1 MSPTYSQ
8 MINTI
13 SLSDEDFEI
22 NKDLLRKDFY
32 SEVNKQRN
40 DWFFST
46 IPKVIR
52 AIYQEEFYAYLGQ
65 EKKNI
70 KFWIWFEL
78 FKQEEY
84 PDYPCKRVNNT
95 RFGLPVIQLIRIT
108 PSLMNSLWNSRKIP
122 KSIKILLIGL
132 TKRLRIILLPL

>member
-1 MSPTYSQ
+1 
-8 MINTI
+8 MINII

-32 SEVNKQRN
+32 SEVNKQRK

-46 IPKVIR
+46 VPKVIR
-52 AIYQEEFYAYLGQ
+52 TLYQEEFYAYLRQ

-78 FKQEEY
+78 FKQDEH

-95 RFGLPVIQLIRIT
+95 
-108 PSLMNSLWNSRKIP
+108 KIWVTSDSTD
-122 KSIKILLIGL
+122 KIKPYEFS
-132 TKRLRIILLPL
+132 KEY